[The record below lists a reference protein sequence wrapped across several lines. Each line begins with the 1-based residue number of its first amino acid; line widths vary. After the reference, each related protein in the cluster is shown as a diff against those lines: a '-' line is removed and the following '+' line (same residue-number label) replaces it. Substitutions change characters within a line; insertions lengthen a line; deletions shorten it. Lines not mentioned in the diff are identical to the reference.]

1 MRFMGPSFAR
11 SRYDVPGLGG
21 LTMGRESKVSSHP
34 MIRSKRWPFHPFHGD
49 FLNMCLVRR
58 IRSLIKDKTFNT
70 GRTLCLPVGQRGEVC
85 SKGVNKQAYLD
96 PPSY

>member
-34 MIRSKRWPFHPFHGD
+34 MIRSKRWPFRPFHGE
-49 FLNMCLVRR
+49 FFEYVF
-58 IRSLIKDKTFNT
+58 SEKDKVSN
-70 GRTLCLPVGQRGEVC
+70 Q
-85 SKGVNKQAYLD
+85 K
-96 PPSY
+96 